1 MEQNPRKPKAGNFP
15 GEFRYQPRRG
25 TRGIISKPE
34 DRRWILSRSQ
44 RPLSMHKRALWA
56 YIRARM
62 GQAASRRPGGYIFI
76 AILPDRFFT
85 KDRPR
90 RRVDAEHHFEGRSI
104 ATRKLNSAN
113 GKIIWSQ
120 HSYLFPLLCE
130 GLSGSHFIA
139 ALSFELQ
146 LCKLFSNL
154 TPSSYRPF
162 ICESEYMI
170 YFCCLA
176 SFGSVLL
183 KWIHDGRCW
192 LDHGRHR
199 DAAYLC
205 RYHSLN
211 NLHGHHPSRSLSPGL

>member
-1 MEQNPRKPKAGNFP
+1 MEQKTRKPKAGNFL

-25 TRGIISKPE
+25 TRGIISKTE
-34 DRRWILSRSQ
+34 DRRWILRRPQ

-62 GQAASRRPGGYIFI
+62 GQAASRRPGGSIFI
-76 AILPDRFFT
+76 AIPPDRFFT

-130 GLSGSHFIA
+130 GSSGSFSLIWHPVHTALLSAKVHIWFISA
-139 ALSFELQ
+139 AWLPLGQCCWS
-146 LCKLFSNL
+146 
-154 TPSSYRPF
+154 
-162 ICESEYMI
+162 ESMM
-170 YFCCLA
+170 
-176 SFGSVLL
+176 
-183 KWIHDGRCW
+183 
-192 LDHGRHR
+192 
-199 DAAYLC
+199 AAA
-205 RYHSLN
+205 
-211 NLHGHHPSRSLSPGL
+211 G

>member
-1 MEQNPRKPKAGNFP
+1 MEQKTRKPKAGNFP

-34 DRRWILSRSQ
+34 DRRWILSRPQ

-104 ATRKLNSAN
+104 ATRKINSAN
-113 GKIIWSQ
+113 RKIIWSQ
-120 HSYLFPLLCE
+120 HSYLLPLLCE
-130 GLSGSHFIA
+130 GTSAGI
-139 ALSFELQ
+139 Q
-146 LCKLFSNL
+146 LCVSFVKNTAIGPESARARGTRSARAGNPCFP
-154 TPSSYRPF
+154 PSEPPRENIS
-162 ICESEYMI
+162 
-170 YFCCLA
+170 
-176 SFGSVLL
+176 
-183 KWIHDGRCW
+183 
-192 LDHGRHR
+192 
-199 DAAYLC
+199 
-205 RYHSLN
+205 
-211 NLHGHHPSRSLSPGL
+211 